1 MKNFRCILLVICVII
16 ELSCSRSGKRR
27 FPENGKPV
35 TESVTAADTDKGKTI
50 VKMTKING
58 VYEIPTEVNGIQM
71 HFIFDTG
78 AGMISMSNTEAM
90 FLYKQGKLSKD
101 DIVGNA
107 NFTDANGNVS
117 EGLVIRLREVK
128 VGGRILKDIEA
139 SVVPNLKAPLLFGQS
154 ALEKFGK
161 VSIDYSKEQI
171 TFE

>member
-1 MKNFRCILLVICVII
+1 MKNFRCILVVICVFI

-27 FPENGKPV
+27 FPENGKSVNETV
-35 TESVTAADTDKGKTI
+35 TSVGTDHGKTV
-50 VKMTKING
+50 VKMTKVNG

-117 EGLVIRLREVK
+117 EGLVIRLHEVK
-128 VGGRILKDIEA
+128 VGGRILRDIEA
-139 SVVPNLKAPLLFGQS
+139 SVVPNLKAPLLLGQS